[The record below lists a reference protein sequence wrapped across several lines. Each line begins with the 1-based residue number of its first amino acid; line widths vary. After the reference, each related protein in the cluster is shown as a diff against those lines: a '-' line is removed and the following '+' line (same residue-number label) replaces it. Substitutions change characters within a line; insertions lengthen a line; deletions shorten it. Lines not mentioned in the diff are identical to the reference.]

1 MSATPG
7 ESIGRTRVEYVLGVP
22 LDEQVERQW
31 PQMGE
36 VVRTSSL
43 VGEVEGHFA
52 ELTLAVG
59 RRIRTDDFVI
69 AEWTC
74 DYGDGRLYRN
84 VTIGE
89 PRDGKAVRLT
99 DYWGE
104 PSATP
109 EWRRPLTAP
118 LDMPGSGVWPDHD
131 HLEHR

>member
-1 MSATPG
+1 MSVTAI

-22 LDEQVERQW
+22 LDEKVECQW

-36 VVRTSSL
+36 VVRTSRL
-43 VGEVEGHFA
+43 VGEVEGNFP

-59 RRIRTDDFVI
+59 RRIRTGEFVV

-89 PRDGKAVRLT
+89 LRDGKAIRVT

-104 PSATP
+104 PTVTP

-118 LDMPGSGVWPDHD
+118 LDMPGDGVWPDHD
-131 HLEHR
+131 HLENR